1 MKEIKGFPLKD
12 HVSRRLYCKK
22 VFIFSWP
29 PTPSHPMAGEK
40 KWHFKRGGAF
50 LVSGRWDYKK
60 PECLVS
66 WCEVRYFNNTLI
78 KSFCEMSFLCP
89 WYFPGN
95 INNIAAMNN
104 EHHTYI
110 R

>member
-12 HVSRRLYCKK
+12 HVSRRLYCKR

-29 PTPSHPMAGEK
+29 PTPSHPMAGEN
-40 KWHFKRGGAF
+40 KWHFKRGAF

-66 WCEVRYFNNTLI
+66 WCEVIYTLNSI
-78 KSFCEMSFLCP
+78 TPPLSKVFGICLSSVRGIFQE
-89 WYFPGN
+89 
-95 INNIAAMNN
+95 I
-104 EHHTYI
+104 
-110 R
+110 